1 MAITEPSAGSDSAGR
16 AGIRAFVVDAGAPGM
31 FVTKVEEKLGIR
43 ASDTATIVLEDC
55 EIPLDDILHC
65 RSGVDLVSVFQY
77 FSTITLTTV
86 GYGGIVPVMPAARL
100 VTGLQ
105 AITGQIY
112 LAVVVATLVGRVGAR
127 RD

>member
-1 MAITEPSAGSDSAGR
+1 
-16 AGIRAFVVDAGAPGM
+16 M